1 MGEAFYLSDMRIFPV
16 SQLGAKG
23 KWRTEAMRTLS
34 EPFFSFGLQKVK
46 AVSRLAAQVVIIQ

>member
-1 MGEAFYLSDMRIFPV
+1 MSEAFHLSDMRIFPV

-34 EPFFSFGLQKVK
+34 EPFSFGLQKAK